1 LKVNPRGVR
10 DPSKKM
16 NVGHAEATG
25 YHGGWAWAAMAALGG
40 WASPAMGG
48 WVAGQPPSS
57 SFSFSF
63 FSLFFFGRLNLV
75 FFFFFFYTSFLQ
87 FFCFS

>member
-1 LKVNPRGVR
+1 
-10 DPSKKM
+10 
-16 NVGHAEATG
+16 
-25 YHGGWAWAAMAALGG
+25 MAALGG

-48 WVAGQPPSS
+48 WVAGQLSSS

-75 FFFFFFYTSFLQ
+75 FFFFSIQVFCNFFVLAEVSCSYWWA
-87 FFCFS
+87 